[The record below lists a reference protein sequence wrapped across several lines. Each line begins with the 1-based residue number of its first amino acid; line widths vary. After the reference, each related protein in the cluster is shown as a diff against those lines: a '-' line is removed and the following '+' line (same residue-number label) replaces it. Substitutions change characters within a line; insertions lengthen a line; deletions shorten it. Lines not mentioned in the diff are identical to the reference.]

1 MRLRYFSVLCALWLC
16 AFVGAERFA
25 VADDATTKAKE
36 LYQQGQAHYAVGEY
50 EAAAEA
56 YQNAYKLKQDPALLF
71 NAAQAQRLAGNL
83 DRALTLYR
91 NYLRFHPNVANRA
104 EVESRIS
111 QLEQQIEEARA
122 AKVAPPPTEPAPP
135 LAEGRPL
142 TTTGTTA
149 ATTEAP
155 PVLTAVPAPSE
166 PRPLYKRPWVWAV
179 VGGVVAT
186 GVVITAIALSSGGG
200 GAWANQPDVREQGL
214 RVAQW

>member
-1 MRLRYFSVLCALWLC
+1 MRLRYFSALCALWLC

-25 VADDATTKAKE
+25 VADDATTRAKE

-56 YQNAYKLKQDPALLF
+56 YQSAYKLKQDPALLF

-91 NYLRFHPNVANRA
+91 NLLRFHPNVANRA
-104 EVESRIS
+104 EVESRIP

-122 AKVAPPPTEPAPP
+122 AKLAPPPPAPVP
-135 LAEGRPL
+135 PPVGEGPPP
-142 TTTGTTA
+142 TA
-149 ATTEAP
+149 GTTEAP

-166 PRPLYKRPWVWAV
+166 PRPPIYKRPWVWAV
-179 VGGVVAT
+179 AGGVVAV
-186 GVVITAIALSSGGG
+186 GVVITAISLSSGGG

>member
-56 YQNAYKLKQDPALLF
+56 YQSAYKLKQDPALLF

-91 NYLRFHPNVANRA
+91 NLLRFHPNVANRA

-122 AKVAPPPTEPAPP
+122 AKMAPPPPAPVP
-135 LAEGRPL
+135 PPVGEGHPP
-142 TTTGTTA
+142 TA
-149 ATTEAP
+149 GTTEAP

-166 PRPLYKRPWVWAV
+166 PRRPSTSDP
-179 VGGVVAT
+179 GCGQ
-186 GVVITAIALSSGGG
+186 SP
-200 GAWANQPDVREQGL
+200 GAWL
-214 RVAQW
+214 RWAW

>member
-1 MRLRYFSVLCALWLC
+1 MRLRYLSVLCALWLC

-25 VADDATTKAKE
+25 IADDATTRAKE

-56 YQNAYKLKQDPALLF
+56 YQSAYKLKQDPALLF

-91 NYLRFHPNVANRA
+91 NYLRFHPKVANRA
-104 EVESRIS
+104 EVESRIP
-111 QLEQQIEEARA
+111 QIEQQIEEARA
-122 AKVAPPPTEPAPP
+122 AKVAPPPATPDPP
-135 LAEGRPL
+135 LAESRPA
-142 TTTGTTA
+142 TA
-149 ATTEAP
+149 STTEAP
-155 PVLTAVPAPSE
+155 PILTTAPAPSE
-166 PRPLYKRPWVWAV
+166 PRPIYKRPWVWAV

-214 RVAQW
+214 RVVQW

>member
-1 MRLRYFSVLCALWLC
+1 MRLRSFSVLCALWLC
-16 AFVGAERFA
+16 AFVGTERFA
-25 VADDATTKAKE
+25 VAADDTTRAKE

-56 YQNAYKLKQDPALLF
+56 YQSAYKLKQDPALLF

-91 NYLRFHPNVANRA
+91 NLLRFHPNVANRA
-104 EVESRIS
+104 EVESRIP

-122 AKVAPPPTEPAPP
+122 AKMAPPPPAPVP
-135 LAEGRPL
+135 PPVGEGPP
-142 TTTGTTA
+142 A
-149 ATTEAP
+149 PAVTTEAP

-166 PRPLYKRPWVWAV
+166 PRPIYKRPWVWAV
-179 VGGVVAT
+179 AGGVVAV
-186 GVVITAIALSSGGG
+186 GVVITAISLSSGGG

>member
-1 MRLRYFSVLCALWLC
+1 MRLRYVSLLCALWLC

-25 VADDATTKAKE
+25 IADDATTRAKE
-36 LYQQGQAHYAVGEY
+36 LYRQGQAHYAVGEY

-56 YQNAYKLKQDPALLF
+56 YQSAYKLKQDPALLF

-83 DRALTLYR
+83 DRALTMYR
-91 NYLRFHPNVANRA
+91 NYLRFHPQVANRG

-122 AKVAPPPTEPAPP
+122 AKVAPPPATPDPP
-135 LAEGRPL
+135 LAEARPP
-142 TTTGTTA
+142 A
-149 ATTEAP
+149 EVTTEVP
-155 PVLTAVPAPSE
+155 PVLTAAPAPSE
-166 PRPLYKRPWVWAV
+166 PRPIYKRPWVWAV
-179 VGGVVAT
+179 VGGVVAA
-186 GVVITAIALSSGGG
+186 GVVITAISLSSGGG